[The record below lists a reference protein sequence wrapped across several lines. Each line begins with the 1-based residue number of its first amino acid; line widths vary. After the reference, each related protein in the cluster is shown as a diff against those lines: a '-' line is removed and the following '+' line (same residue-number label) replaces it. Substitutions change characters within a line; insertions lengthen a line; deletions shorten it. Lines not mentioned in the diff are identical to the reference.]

1 MTSTLKGGGGQG
13 KAKMRCYWMQRG
25 GVCMG
30 GGGGGVSECSGRVIF
45 FLSKENCIC
54 AISRHHAES
63 NINMLLTKNPLIDS
77 GVTQ

>member
-25 GVCMG
+25 GVCM

>member
-1 MTSTLKGGGGQG
+1 MLLDAEGWCVYG
-13 KAKMRCYWMQRG
+13 RG
-25 GVCMG
+25 R
-30 GGGGGVSECSGRVIF
+30 GGGVSECSGRVIF